1 MAKLLFVRIAGA
13 FAVTSLALFLVG
25 LVPFLDAPNAG
36 AGPAANAPS
45 FTVNH
50 EFKGDRLPVVS
61 RGNAAVSRSDIDSQ
75 LGSRLQAKIP
85 VGCEPAFSPV
95 TNPRLA
101 SYYGRCAT

>member
-1 MAKLLFVRIAGA
+1 MAKLLFVRVAGA
-13 FAVTSLALFLVG
+13 LTVTSLALLFVG
-25 LVPFLDAPNAG
+25 LIPFFDAPNAG
-36 AGPAANAPS
+36 AGSAASTPS
-45 FTVNH
+45 FTVNR

-61 RGNAAVSRSDIDSQ
+61 SANAAVSRNEIDSQ
-75 LGSRLQAKIP
+75 KRSRLQDKIP